1 MECPQKLTNVIQTSQ
16 NSPWLSLRSLNKW
29 YGVFAPQYKNSHSGL
44 HWPLFPLALLPK
56 LAAWGQW
63 HCIARTAA
71 RQDNRH
77 IVSMAASLA
86 LALRA
91 GRSTLAVAGVFGA
104 GKTRSLS
111 FLLAWLAL
119 TTHLKI
125 AVVHKENPAGR
136 AITKLLTAFD
146 LEPDHQRYF
155 IRPVGRKRP
164 KPTQRALPVTCVQ
177 AMRHHTSLAAT
188 L

>member
-1 MECPQKLTNVIQTSQ
+1 
-16 NSPWLSLRSLNKW
+16 
-29 YGVFAPQYKNSHSGL
+29 
-44 HWPLFPLALLPK
+44 
-56 LAAWGQW
+56 
-63 HCIARTAA
+63 
-71 RQDNRH
+71 
-77 IVSMAASLA
+77 MAASLA

-104 GKTRSLS
+104 GKTRSLT

-155 IRPVGRKRP
+155 IRPVSREEAETNTACTNCDLRASEAASFIPQLPCGDCHYWACLGPKRANP
-164 KPTQRALPVTCVQ
+164 FHTQHSYGECGPAHQRRGSAGHGPQICLCANSPPTTLLSITTC
-177 AMRHHTSLAAT
+177 
-188 L
+188 